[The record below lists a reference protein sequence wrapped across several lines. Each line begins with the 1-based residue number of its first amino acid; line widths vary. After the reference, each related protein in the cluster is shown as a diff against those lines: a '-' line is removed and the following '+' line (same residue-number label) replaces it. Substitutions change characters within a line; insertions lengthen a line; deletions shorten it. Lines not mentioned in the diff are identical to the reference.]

1 MNLGAPKG
9 PEDKRNSQKLTDG
22 FRDFPTPGMGGNIA
36 LSIFTFLSIEEL
48 PGFAK
53 C

>member
-1 MNLGAPKG
+1 MHLKALRTK
-9 PEDKRNSQKLTDG
+9 ETHRNSQKLTDG

-36 LSIFTFLSIEEL
+36 LSIYTFLSIEGL